1 MDFEALLGLL
11 QDPGDQVVPPTIYD
25 DIRSMYTGLSD
36 NFSSAQAKIGE
47 LTEANGTLTEQLNA
61 MKAANYD
68 LLTQVQGAAE
78 KVTGDGD
85 SDGVVGEDESG
96 DSEDDGSI
104 DAFFDKRVED
114 EDKED

>member
-47 LTEANGTLTEQLNA
+47 LTDANSTLTEQLNA

-85 SDGVVGEDESG
+85 GTVGEDESG

-104 DAFFDKRVED
+104 DAFFDKRIED
-114 EDKED
+114 EDKEG

>member
-47 LTEANGTLTEQLNA
+47 LTDANSTLTEQLNA

-85 SDGVVGEDESG
+85 GDGTAGEGEPE

>member
-47 LTEANGTLTEQLNA
+47 LTDANSTLTEQLNA

-85 SDGVVGEDESG
+85 GAAGEDESE

-104 DAFFDKRVED
+104 EAFFDKRVED
-114 EDKED
+114 EDKEN

>member
-47 LTEANGTLTEQLNA
+47 LTDANSTLTEQLNA

-68 LLTQVQGAAE
+68 LLTQVQGAVE

-85 SDGVVGEDESG
+85 DATVEDESG